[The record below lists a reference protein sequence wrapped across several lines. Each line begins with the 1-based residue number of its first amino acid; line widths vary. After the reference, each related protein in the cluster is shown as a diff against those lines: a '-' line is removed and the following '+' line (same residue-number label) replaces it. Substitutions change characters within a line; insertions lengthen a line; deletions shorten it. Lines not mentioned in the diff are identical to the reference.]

1 MLFNCEVL
9 PRYAFGFCFRLGTEA
24 FRFGVALYQHLGQQV
39 ADYVVEERPH
49 TSTECWG
56 IGERLSM
63 LTGNWECRRMSTK
76 TAAITQLTV
85 YIVEESLT
93 TPIGRWELY
102 STLTRSAVVH
112 EQIVE
117 ERLSMLAGR
126 WER

>member
-1 MLFNCEVL
+1 MLSRST
-9 PRYAFGFCFRLGTEA
+9 PR
-24 FRFGVALYQHLGQQV
+24 
-39 ADYVVEERPH
+39 

-56 IGERLSM
+56 IGKLLSM
-63 LTGNWECRRMSTK
+63 LTGSWECGSMSTK

-85 YIVEESLT
+85 YIVEESLST
-93 TPIGRWELY
+93 SIGRWELY

-117 ERLSMLAGR
+117 EPLSMLAGR